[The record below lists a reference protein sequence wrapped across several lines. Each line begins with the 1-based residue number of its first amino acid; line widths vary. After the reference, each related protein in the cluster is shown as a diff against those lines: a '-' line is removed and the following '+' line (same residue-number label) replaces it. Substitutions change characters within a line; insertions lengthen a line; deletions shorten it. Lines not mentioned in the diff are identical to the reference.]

1 MGRCFLI
8 PFLLIAITVGGFS
21 KGEPL
26 IDRPKNM
33 DEPTTEEKGILS
45 TLVLIYTKTRDAVKF
60 AYDEVQ
66 YFKDMHRNFKNMQAW
81 FDRAKDRGEYLWD
94 KSSELFTDPQN
105 VFVTLD
111 RLEDIFDHIDF
122 AAWAVP
128 RELDRILA
136 RTELTY
142 DNIITGVP
150 ASAGMVPNTD
160 EALEYIDSKFGF
172 NYLPDSDNKKYGKY
186 IRKIDAAKENGS
198 ALFPEEK
205 IVQASKLVA
214 ASSMSNSSMYRQ
226 WALKTSQNIPRIDKN
241 FTGVK
246 GANGQELAACWY
258 TIEQNNANNK
268 LLMNHLEE
276 LKVLQATLGVYLYET
291 STYRSNELQFRN
303 SIAEI
308 SEGIVLNK

>member
-1 MGRCFLI
+1 MGRRFLI
-8 PFLLIAITVGGFS
+8 PLIIVMIAVSGFA
-21 KGEPL
+21 KGEPI

-66 YFKDMHRNFKNMQAW
+66 YFKDIHRNFKNMQAW
-81 FDRAKDRGEYLWD
+81 FNRAKNRGEYIWD

-111 RLEDIFDHIDF
+111 RLEDIFDHIDYTT
-122 AAWAVP
+122 WAVP
-128 RELDRILA
+128 RELDRILS
-136 RTELTY
+136 RTEITY
-142 DNIITGVP
+142 DNIVTGM
-150 ASAGMVPNTD
+150 AGSAGMVPNTD

-172 NYLPDSDNKKYGKY
+172 NYLSVKNDKKYGKY
-186 IRKIDAAKENGS
+186 IQKLDDAKEKGKTV
-198 ALFPEEK
+198 FPEEE
-205 IVQASKLVA
+205 IVEASKQVA

-226 WALKTSQNIPRIDKN
+226 WSLKTSQNIPQIDKN

-276 LKVLQATLGVYLYET
+276 LKVLQATLGVYLYE
-291 STYRSNELQFRN
+291 SSKYRSQELNFKN
-303 SIAEI
+303 TFSDFNTNIP
-308 SEGIVLNK
+308 